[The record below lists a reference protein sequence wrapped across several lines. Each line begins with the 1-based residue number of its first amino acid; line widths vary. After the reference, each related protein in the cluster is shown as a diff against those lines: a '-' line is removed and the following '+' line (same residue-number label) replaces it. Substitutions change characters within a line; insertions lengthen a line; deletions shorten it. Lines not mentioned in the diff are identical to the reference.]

1 MSDKKVIWRLRDV
14 ALLSM
19 DGKLITNCTPKVVTE
34 LLRKKIVR
42 VVNLD
47 PHTIQMNTEYTN
59 QIQDA
64 EAVIKA
70 KEEARQKV
78 KDKVYKKYYDKLKEK
93 RKKEKLRK
101 TKKAEKEKQKLKL
114 KSKQKK

>member
-1 MSDKKVIWRLRDV
+1 MSEKKVTWRLRDV

-19 DGKLITNCTPKVVTE
+19 EGKLINNCTPKVVTE

-47 PHTIQMNTEYTN
+47 PYTIQMNTEYVN

-64 EAVIKA
+64 EAIIKS

-78 KDKVYKKYYDKLKEK
+78 KDKAYKKYYEKLKEK

-101 TKKAEKEKQKLKL
+101 IKKAEKEKL
-114 KSKQKK
+114 KSKK